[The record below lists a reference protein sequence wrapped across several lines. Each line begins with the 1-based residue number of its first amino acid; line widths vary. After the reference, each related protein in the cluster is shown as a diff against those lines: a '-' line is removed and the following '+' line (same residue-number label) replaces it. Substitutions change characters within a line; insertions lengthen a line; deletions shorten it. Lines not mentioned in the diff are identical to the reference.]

1 MDLAPGTAETY
12 VRLAFSQMLEAVD
25 RLGDPLVNE
34 RPFGPG
40 TNSAAALVTHCCGV
54 SEFWLGCVGLGRP
67 STRVRDSEFTAT
79 ATVAELHA
87 LIADTQQQAIAD
99 IASLDAGEASP
110 THHAARRT
118 LEDADESDAALVLHL
133 LEELYQHL
141 GHLQLTVDALE
152 ARQHGSA

>member
-12 VRLAFSQMLEAVD
+12 VRLAFSQMLAAVD

-34 RPFGPG
+34 RPFGPE
-40 TNSAAALVTHCCGV
+40 TNSVAALITHCCGV
-54 SEFWLGCVGLGRP
+54 SEFWLGCVGLGRR

-79 ATVAELHA
+79 ATVADLHA
-87 LIADTQQQAIAD
+87 LIAATQHQVTAD
-99 IASLDAGEASP
+99 IRSLDAGEASP
-110 THHAARRT
+110 ANHAVRKT

-141 GHLQLTVDALE
+141 GHMQLTVDALE
-152 ARQHGSA
+152 ARRRGSP